1 MQGGSAAGEE
11 DAAARAR
18 DLQPSDD
25 STRRDLGAPVPT
37 SFDGM
42 NAKQQRAAQRLQESI
57 DRRMADKRLLQILSE
72 DGFTGPR
79 YDRFV
84 QELVRYG
91 ISVLRAWMHSGYIF
105 KLVSERGYGLKPH
118 ELDLEE
124 LAANSELREELATMT
139 VALALP
145 RFRQRAFVD
154 GGWSA
159 EGGASIT
166 TYFMGACAYDFPN
179 EFRKYRAAEERQRR
193 SLRQQQEQYQPP
205 VSSLSVADEVIGNLR
220 VLDDLNG
227 IDDVRTRAAVAL
239 TLDGYTQ
246 AEIQEALD
254 AMSERAVEA
263 LIYRWRTKAKRK
275 LAKEGEQHG

>member
-1 MQGGSAAGEE
+1 MQGDSAGGEA
-11 DAAARAR
+11 AAARAR
-18 DLQPSDD
+18 DLQPSDE
-25 STRRDLGAPVPT
+25 SRQGDLGAPVPT

-42 NAKQQRAAQRLQESI
+42 TPQQQREAQRIQESI
-57 DRRMADKRLLQILSE
+57 DRRMADERLLQVLSK
-72 DGFTGPR
+72 DAFTGPR

-84 QELVRYG
+84 HELVRYG

-105 KLVSERGYGLKPH
+105 KLVAERGYGLKPH

-154 GGWSA
+154 GGWSSQ
-159 EGGASIT
+159 GGASIT

-193 SLRQQQEQYQPP
+193 ALRQQQEQYQPP
-205 VSSLSVADEVIGNLR
+205 VSSLSVADEVLGNQR
-220 VLDDLNG
+220 VLDDLNR
-227 IDDVRTRAAVAL
+227 ISDARTKAAVAL
-239 TLDGYTQ
+239 RLDGYTQ
-246 AEIQEALD
+246 AEIQEIIEAT
-254 AMSERAVEA
+254 SERAVEA
-263 LIYRWRTKAKRK
+263 LIYRWRTKAKRQ
-275 LAKEGEQHG
+275 LAREDGQHD

>member
-1 MQGGSAAGEE
+1 
-11 DAAARAR
+11 
-18 DLQPSDD
+18 
-25 STRRDLGAPVPT
+25 
-37 SFDGM
+37 
-42 NAKQQRAAQRLQESI
+42 
-57 DRRMADKRLLQILSE
+57 
-72 DGFTGPR
+72 
-79 YDRFV
+79 
-84 QELVRYG
+84 
-91 ISVLRAWMHSGYIF
+91 
-105 KLVSERGYGLKPH
+105 
-118 ELDLEE
+118 
-124 LAANSELREELATMT
+124 
-139 VALALP
+139 
-145 RFRQRAFVD
+145 
-154 GGWSA
+154 
-159 EGGASIT
+159 
-166 TYFMGACAYDFPN
+166 MGACAYDFPN